1 MHTGSP
7 SVRFEDLKSRTRCE
21 HNTCSHISNSK
32 NSWLVLVVSLKQ
44 CAILSP
50 ASACGVSVFTWVR
63 LHRKATEIHQP
74 QEQSSILRPA
84 SACGVS
90 DFTWVRLQGK
100 ATPVTRAV
108 CYTQACQCMW
118 CFSVYLGT
126 AIQFCCCCCW
136 WWWWWW
142 WWFFFLEIHHS
153 QEQHFPVIPVYAVF
167 QCVHG

>member
-1 MHTGSP
+1 M
-7 SVRFEDLKSRTRCE
+7 RFEDLKSRTRCE

-90 DFTWVRLQGK
+90 VFTWVRLQGK

-118 CFSVYLGT
+118 CFSVYLGK
-126 AIQFCCCCCW
+126 AIQF
-136 WWWWWW
+136 
-142 WWFFFLEIHHS
+142 FVVVVVGGGGGGGGGLLEIHHS

-167 QCVHG
+167 QCVPG